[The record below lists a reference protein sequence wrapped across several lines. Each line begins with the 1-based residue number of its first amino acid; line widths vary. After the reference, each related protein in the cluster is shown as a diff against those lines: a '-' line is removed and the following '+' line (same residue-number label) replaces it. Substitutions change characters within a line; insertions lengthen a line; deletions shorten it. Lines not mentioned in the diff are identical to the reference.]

1 MANNLC
7 QHPAAPE
14 NFGKL
19 LMMENLD
26 NFLADFLQRR
36 PGCCCLLLPPF
47 CPNREAQ
54 PRTKTRHHPAKLWSS
69 LFSPTLSSMPSWTLN
84 HTPML
89 VPSRT
94 TTEQRFHMDAFKL
107 GNDSGSLSPGRNR
120 RLSPSVRVAF
130 SAGFD
135 TDFGASRTGDSSGH
149 GQRAGRAGD

>member
-1 MANNLC
+1 MNAV
-7 QHPAAPE
+7 
-14 NFGKL
+14 L
-19 LMMENLD
+19 LWTLWRPQMMENLD
-26 NFLADFLQRR
+26 DFSRFSPQRR

-54 PRTKTRHHPAKLWSS
+54 PRTKTRHHPAKLCSS
-69 LFSPTLSSMPSWTLN
+69 LFSPTLPSMPSWTLN

-94 TTEQRFHMDAFKL
+94 TTEQRFHKDFVKL
-107 GNDSGSLSPGRNR
+107 GNDSGSLSPSRNR
-120 RLSPSVRVAF
+120 RLSPPARVAF

-135 TDFGASRTGDSSGH
+135 TDFGSSRTGGSSGH